1 MLLWIALS
9 LLIVLV
15 LSLNVPRKIR
25 AYYCV
30 CKLVKPIPGLPIPDH
45 WLYGSMRN
53 FKCTEK
59 SLMTNVNIRHV
70 RKLNTSIYKAWMGPF
85 TVVIGV
91 VDPDVI
97 RQLPKNDVI
106 YDMLKPWLGE
116 GLLIA
121 GGSKWARNRC
131 LLTKAFHFNILK
143 PYVAVYECSNI
154 LVSKWSRAASQGEP
168 VLVYKSIKQLT
179 LDIILS

>member
-1 MLLWIALS
+1 MLLWIAVS

-15 LSLNVPRKIR
+15 LSLNVPRKIW

-53 FKCTEK
+53 FKRTEE
-59 SLMTNVNIRHV
+59 SLMTNIRHV
-70 RKLNTSIYKAWMGPF
+70 RKLNTSIYKAWIGPF
-85 TVVIGV
+85 KVVIGV

-97 RQLPKNDVI
+97 RQLLSAPKNDVI

-116 GLLIA
+116 GLLVA
-121 GGSKWARNRC
+121 GGSKWARNRR

-143 PYVAVYECSNI
+143 PYM
-154 LVSKWSRAASQGEP
+154 
-168 VLVYKSIKQLT
+168 
-179 LDIILS
+179 